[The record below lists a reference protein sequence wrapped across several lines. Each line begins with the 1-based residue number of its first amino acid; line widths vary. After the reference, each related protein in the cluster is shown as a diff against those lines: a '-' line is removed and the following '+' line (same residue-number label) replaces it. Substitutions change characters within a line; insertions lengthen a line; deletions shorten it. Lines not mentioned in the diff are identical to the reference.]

1 MAVLKQD
8 EHIDS
13 AQKGIL
19 VVDVL
24 KKQLIRALFIYLL
37 VANVFIFLRM
47 VLRLFGAD
55 PQNLFA
61 SFIFVISGFFLLP
74 FFGIFPRFREEIIAG
89 EPTADVSAFMGLF
102 CLNILLFLL
111 MSVIYITA
119 QMVKTRKQARETV
132 ETSKP
137 LNAIEAE
144 DAVD

>member
-24 KKQLIRALFIYLL
+24 KKQLIRGLFIYLL
-37 VANVFIFLRM
+37 IAIVFIFLRM

-61 SFIFVISGFFLLP
+61 SFIFVVSGFFLLP
-74 FFGIFPRFREEIIAG
+74 FFGIFPRFREDIIAG
-89 EPTADVSAFMGLF
+89 EPTVDVSAFIALF
-102 CLNILLFLL
+102 CLNILIVLL

-119 QMVKTRKQARETV
+119 RMVKTRKQARETV

-137 LNAIEAE
+137 LDAIEAE